1 MKKSGWRPER
11 RNRNIGTA
19 ASGHGQSNKMTIP
32 NSRLDCFGLDTVFQE
47 RVKPTRVETLEIG
60 RNSLTVLYEE
70 PRPGFTYGCSPK
82 DVAHLLSQIPED
94 DFDLIDL
101 MVFRQ
106 PTHKQARQNPV
117 WGRLQYCAL
126 IGSHLGPAIYLEAQE
141 IGARFSLKR
150 KLSLDDQAE
159 LSRLRSAGHLI
170 TENKRE
176 FLIRLT
182 EDSIRNTLLYRTM
195 LHEVGHWV
203 QYEREALD
211 ETTRLSDDPDFAYD
225 LYFSKPNAE
234 RERFAHRYAEEMA
247 HELRSRGQIPFEPI
261 V

>member
-1 MKKSGWRPER
+1 MKKAVGRPER

-19 ASGHGQSNKMTIP
+19 ASGHGQSNRMTIP
-32 NSRLDCFGLDTVFQE
+32 NSRLDRFGMDTVYQE
-47 RVKPTRVETLEIG
+47 RVKPTLVEIVEVG
-60 RNSLTVLYEE
+60 SNSLVVLYEE
-70 PRPGFTYGCSPK
+70 PRPGFTYGCSPR
-82 DVAHLLSQIPED
+82 DVTHLLSQIPAD

-101 MVFRQ
+101 IVFRQ

-141 IGARFSLKR
+141 IGASFRWNR
-150 KLSLDDQAE
+150 KLSLDSQAE
-159 LSRLRSAGHLI
+159 LAKLRSDGHTI

-176 FLIRLT
+176 FSIT
-182 EDSIRNTLLYRTM
+182 PSENSIRNTLLYRTV

-211 ETTRLSDDPDFAYD
+211 ETSRLSNDPSLAYD
-225 LYFSKPNAE
+225 LYFSKPSVE
-234 RERFAHRYAEEMA
+234 LEQFAHRYATDTA
-247 HELRSRGQIPFEPI
+247 TELRSKGVLPFDPI
-261 V
+261 D